1 MAMLKMGFK
10 AGLALAAVG
19 VATSVT
25 VSGFGMVWGVLT
37 ALGCPVW
44 ARWANAGGRKC
55 APYSVYRTG
64 QKGGGESAGFR
75 RRETPRSMWRGAARG
90 LKSKFAE
97 SASSQC
103 PSGGLRRIR
112 RTGTT
117 WPNCNYILQSILLL
131 NYDATYSFLSC
142 KLQPSK
148 PTALKLDALLQTAL
162 QPTAFETYSF
172 ATTCVLLLP
181 CSFFYGFTALLQLHT
196 ACCLLL
202 LHTACFYCILL
213 TATTATSIANFA
225 CILQLHLLLV
235 LRGAQRLPVQ
245 PQGTA
250 PGNCRTRNPPSGLG
264 PIRRAF
270 GPAQQIFWN
279 YIAWFRLG
287 AL

>member
-1 MAMLKMGFK
+1 
-10 AGLALAAVG
+10 
-19 VATSVT
+19 
-25 VSGFGMVWGVLT
+25 MVWGVLT

-181 CSFFYGFTALLQLHT
+181 CSFFYGFTALL
-196 ACCLLL
+196 L
-202 LHTACFYCILL
+202 LHTACFYCILPAS
-213 TATTATSIANFA
+213 TAY
-225 CILQLHLLLV
+225 CLLRLLLLLSPTSPAYFNCTCYLCCV
-235 LRGAQRLPVQ
+235 VHNVCQSSLKGRLRGIAEH
-245 PQGTA
+245 GT
-250 PGNCRTRNPPSGLG
+250 P
-264 PIRRAF
+264 RRAWVRFVGLLALPNKSSGTILRGF
-270 GPAQQIFWN
+270 GWARCDA
-279 YIAWFRLG
+279 YHTS
-287 AL
+287 